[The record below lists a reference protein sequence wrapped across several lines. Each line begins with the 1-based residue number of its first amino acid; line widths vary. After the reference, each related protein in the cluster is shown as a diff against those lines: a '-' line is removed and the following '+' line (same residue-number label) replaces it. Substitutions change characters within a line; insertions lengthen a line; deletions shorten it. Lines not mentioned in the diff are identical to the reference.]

1 MREPV
6 KAEGGEEESKDVE
19 KLKPKPELVK
29 KLADDWDEEDEE
41 EQEKKR
47 AEEGGGELIQFFCL
61 KFVLVTFVNFTE
73 GDEKTVE
80 VSKTTPASNPSG
92 VLPEPAGN
100 TSEPGKEKSED
111 VDEDQIVADVDDILN
126 DTEDLMGDL
135 DSIAGGKNLK
145 RKYSEMAKEPLVM
158 GEGGESKKEDD
169 KEVIK
174 TLADK
179 TISTVQ
185 CEECYEC
192 FETEEKMTWHS
203 LNDH

>member
-1 MREPV
+1 MLT
-6 KAEGGEEESKDVE
+6 S
-19 KLKPKPELVK
+19 
-29 KLADDWDEEDEE
+29 
-41 EQEKKR
+41 
-47 AEEGGGELIQFFCL
+47 
-61 KFVLVTFVNFTE
+61 TFTE

-80 VSKTTPASNPSG
+80 VSKKTPASNPSG
-92 VLPEPAGN
+92 GVPEGN
-100 TSEPGKEKSED
+100 TSEPAKEKSED

-135 DSIAGGKNLK
+135 DSIASGKNLK
-145 RKYSEMAKEPLVM
+145 RKYSEMTSTTKD
-158 GEGGESKKEDD
+158 EG

-179 TISTVQ
+179 TIPTVQ

>member
-1 MREPV
+1 MFF
-6 KAEGGEEESKDVE
+6 SH
-19 KLKPKPELVK
+19 
-29 KLADDWDEEDEE
+29 KLA
-41 EQEKKR
+41 
-47 AEEGGGELIQFFCL
+47 LIFLSSF
-61 KFVLVTFVNFTE
+61 FTE

-80 VSKTTPASNPSG
+80 VIKKTPASNPSG
-92 VLPEPAGN
+92 VPEDKNSEPA
-100 TSEPGKEKSED
+100 KEKSED

-135 DSIAGGKNLK
+135 DSIASGKNLK
-145 RKYSEMAKEPLVM
+145 RKYSEMAKEPLVV
-158 GEGGESKKEDD
+158 GEVVKSGKEEE
-169 KEVIK
+169 EVIK

-179 TISTVQ
+179 TIPTVQ